1 VISSV
6 SDTGSNSEENIV
18 RAVTAL
24 GRSKPRLT
32 VFEAI
37 YFHKKPVKTVE
48 EIAERTGLSR
58 KDVLTHGKHLV
69 GSELAIQL
77 KVKGDTAYRVIPFY
91 QHHKPKILRLVADP
105 SKLEKVATK
114 RNTVVSA
121 MVRPASVPK
130 RELRKR
136 KTLSVLYM
144 FANPDPDPDPKK
156 KYIRPD
162 AEAKRVLEA
171 IRGSKYR
178 DNVRLEIRPA
188 AGLQTVLDG
197 LNDHAPQVVHFSGHG
212 HSAGILADNG
222 AIGAPATQDIPFQL
236 LSDALAAVDRPPRV
250 AVFNSCYSAAGRQ
263 KVLKSV
269 PVMIGMSD
277 SISDTAAVAFA
288 TQFYA
293 ALASGNSVRSAF
305 NQGVIAVSMVSLD
318 EKETAK
324 LFERDGFDA
333 SSLTLT

>member
-1 VISSV
+1 MISPV

-24 GRSKPRLT
+24 GRSKPRLA

-77 KVKGDTAYRVIPFY
+77 KVRGDTAYRVIPFY
-91 QHHKPKILRLVADP
+91 QHHKAKILRLVADP

-156 KYIRPD
+156 YIRTD

-178 DNVRLEIRPA
+178 DNVSLEIRPA

-197 LNDHAPQVVHFSGHG
+197 LNDHSPQVVHFSGHG
-212 HSAGILADNG
+212 HPAGIVADNG
-222 AIGAPATQDIPFQL
+222 AIGVPATEHLPFEL
-236 LSDALAAVDRPPRV
+236 LSDALAAVDMPPRV

-269 PVMIGMSD
+269 PVMIGMNE

-318 EKETAK
+318 EKETAR

-333 SSLTLT
+333 SNLTLT

>member
-1 VISSV
+1 VTNPV
-6 SDTGSNSEENIV
+6 SDTGSNTEENIV

-24 GRSKPRLT
+24 GRSKSRLA

-48 EIAERTGLSR
+48 ELSQRTGLSR
-58 KDVLTHGKHLV
+58 KEVLTHGKHLV
-69 GSELAIQL
+69 GSELAVQM
-77 KVKGDTAYRVIPFY
+77 KVNGDTAYRALPFY
-91 QHHKPKILRLVADP
+91 QHHKTKILRFVADP

-121 MVRPASVPK
+121 MVRPVSVPK

-144 FANPDPDPDPKK
+144 FANPDPDPDPT

-162 AEAKRVLEA
+162 AEARRVLEA

-178 DNVRLEIRPA
+178 DNVKLEIRPA

-197 LNDHAPQVVHFSGHG
+197 LNDLAPQVVHFSGH
-212 HSAGILADNG
+212 SSPSGIFGDSG
-222 AIGAPATQDIPFQL
+222 AIGKPATEYLPFEL
-236 LSDALAAVDRPPRV
+236 VADALAAVDRPPRV
-250 AVFNSCYSAAGRQ
+250 AVFNSCYSALGRQ
-263 KVLKSV
+263 RVLKSV
-269 PVMIGMSD
+269 PIMIGMSD
-277 SISDTAAVAFA
+277 AISDIAAIAFA

-333 SSLTLT
+333 STLTLT

>member
-1 VISSV
+1 MITAV

-24 GRSKPRLT
+24 GRSKPRLA

-37 YFHKKPVKTVE
+37 YFHKKAVKTVE

-58 KDVLTHGKHLV
+58 KEVLTHGKHLV
-69 GSELAIQL
+69 GSELALQI
-77 KVKGDTAYRVIPFY
+77 KIKGETAYQIIPFY
-91 QHHKPKILRLVADP
+91 QHHKQKILRLVADP
-105 SKLEKVATK
+105 SKLERIATK

-121 MVRPASVPK
+121 MVRPSSVPK

-136 KTLSVLYM
+136 KILSVLYM
-144 FANPDPDPDPKK
+144 YANPDPDPDPK

-178 DNVRLEIRPA
+178 DNVNLEIRPA
-188 AGLQTVLDG
+188 AGIQTLLDG
-197 LNDHAPQVVHFSGHG
+197 LNDHAPQVVHFSGH
-212 HSAGILADNG
+212 SSLEGIFGDNG
-222 AIGAPATQDIPFQL
+222 AIGAQATEYLPFEL
-236 LSDALAAVDRPPRV
+236 LGQAFGSVDHPPKV
-250 AVFNSCYSAAGRQ
+250 AVFNSCYSAAARQ

-269 PVMIGMSD
+269 PFMIGMSKA
-277 SISDTAAVAFA
+277 ISDTAAVAFA

-293 ALASGNSVRSAF
+293 GLASGNSVLSAF
-305 NQGVIAVSMVSLD
+305 NQGVIAVSVVSLD
-318 EKETAK
+318 EKETAT
-324 LFERDGFDA
+324 LFQRDGWNA
-333 SSLTLT
+333 SDLKLT

>member
-1 VISSV
+1 MINSV
-6 SDTGSNSEENIV
+6 SDTGSNSGENIV

-24 GRSKPRLT
+24 GRSKPRLS

-48 EIAERTGLSR
+48 AIAKRTGLSR

-69 GSELAIQL
+69 GSELAVQL
-77 KVKGDTAYRVIPFY
+77 KADGDTAYRTIPFY
-91 QHHKPKILRLVADP
+91 QHHKQKILRCVADP
-105 SKLEKVATK
+105 SKLEKIATK
-114 RNTVVSA
+114 GATVIATV
-121 MVRPASVPK
+121 VRPAAVPK
-130 RELRKR
+130 RELQKH
-136 KTLSVLYM
+136 KTLTVLYM
-144 FANPDPDPDPKK
+144 FANPDPDPDPD

-178 DNVRLEIRPA
+178 DNVRIEVRPA

-197 LNDHAPQVVHFSGHG
+197 LNDHMPQVVHFSGH
-212 HSAGILADNG
+212 SSSTGIVGDSG
-222 AIGAPATQDIPFQL
+222 ALGRPATEYLPFEL
-236 LSDALAAVDRPPRV
+236 LASALAAVDQPPSV
-250 AVFNSCYSAAGRQ
+250 VVLNSCYSAAARQ

-269 PVMIGMSD
+269 PIMIGMTD
-277 SISDTAAVAFA
+277 SVSDTAAVAFA

-305 NQGVIAVSMVSLD
+305 NQGVIAVSMVSLN
-318 EKETAK
+318 EKETAN
-324 LFERDGFDA
+324 LFERDGYDA
-333 SSLTLT
+333 SGLKLT